1 MTRAT
6 STLLALLVLLT
17 SALPAGAAEPDD
29 VIPTSSGAAV
39 IPGEVVVQ
47 LRAGQSV
54 DRIGARGMRILSDL
68 SAPDRDLPAPY
79 VVSTEGRSVDQA
91 IAELRADPAVEIVEP
106 NYRVELAD
114 EGEITAVDDPLTA
127 DQYSLDRMRVRQ
139 AWTRETGASNVIA
152 VLDTGAQLNHPDLAG
167 RLVAGR
173 DIVNNDSDPS
183 DDNGHGTWVSGIIV
197 GKAND
202 GYGIA
207 GISWSDKVMPVKI
220 MDGQGT
226 GSSADLI
233 AGINWAADHG
243 ADVINMSVGG
253 FPWSQLVQNAVND
266 AWNSGVVLVGA
277 AGNNRREE
285 TYYPASFDNV
295 VSVSATQVQDE
306 FSNWSS
312 WGPKVDVSAPGSSV
326 LTTNCYACTYADH
339 DSWGQHTYI
348 SGTSFATPNTAG
360 VIALIRARFPTYTPA
375 QVVSRLI
382 GTVDDLGYDG
392 WDSRYGAGRINA
404 FRAVGGSVGQPSVPA
419 GDSRESNNSLGSAR
433 KITVG
438 ATTRP
443 SIYPAGDVDW
453 FAVDVPRA
461 GRIDVRVTGI
471 VDSRAYPWNKSPI
484 PVDPIVELY
493 STSGTLLRHVD
504 AVGES
509 GTELARWTVTG
520 PQRILVK
527 VWNFYANG
535 NPATYTVTPTY
546 VDTAAPVAQ
555 VTYPAS
561 GATAVSRIAKPRI
574 TFNEA
579 VTNVNSSTV
588 RLRDMTTDQLV
599 PATVSYSPSSRTA
612 TLTTDRLGRL
622 RQYRVEATTGV
633 TDIAGN
639 HLATKTLLF
648 TTGLGSFV
656 DADGNKHETAIEWIL
671 AEGITYGCAAERFC
685 PNGLVTRGQMASFL
699 ARALDLPDATR
710 DYFSDD
716 NGTTHEAS
724 INRVRAAGIT
734 AGCGGTRYCPDGVV
748 TRAQMASFLV
758 RALDLPASPKDYFT
772 DDEGNKH
779 EARINA
785 IARAGLTVGCTASTF
800 CPNGSVTRGQM
811 ATFLYRGFRD

>member
-6 STLLALLVLLT
+6 PTLLAILVLLT
-17 SALPAGAAEPDD
+17 TALPVGAAEPED
-29 VIPTSSGAAV
+29 VIATSDGAEI
-39 IPGEVVVQ
+39 IPGEVIVQ
-47 LRAGQSV
+47 LRPGQGV
-54 DRIGARGMRILSDL
+54 DRIGARGMRILSEL
-68 SAPDRDLPAPY
+68 GAAERDVPAPV

-91 IAELRADPAVEIVEP
+91 IAELSADPAVEIVEP

-114 EGEITAVDDPLTA
+114 EGTVTAVNDPLTA
-127 DQYSLDRMRVRQ
+127 NQYSLDRMRVRQ
-139 AWTRETGASNVIA
+139 AWTRETGASSVIA

-173 DIVNNDSDPS
+173 DIVNNDSNPS

-220 MDGQGT
+220 MNGQGSGT
-226 GSSADLI
+226 TADLI
-233 AGINWAADHG
+233 DGINWAADHG

-253 FPWSQLVQNAVND
+253 FPWSQLVQNAVDD
-266 AWNSGVVLVGA
+266 AWDAGAVLVGA
-277 AGNNRREE
+277 AGNNNRREN
-285 TYYPASFDNV
+285 YYPASFNNV

-306 FSNWSS
+306 FSHWSS

-339 DSWGQHTYI
+339 DSWGHHTYI

-360 VIALIRARFPTYTPA
+360 VVALIRAKYPNYTPS
-375 QVVSRLI
+375 QVVNRLI

-392 WDSRYGAGRINA
+392 RDDRYGHGRINA

-419 GDSRESNNSLGSAR
+419 GDSRESNNSIGSAR
-433 KITVG
+433 KITLA

-461 GRIDVRVTGI
+461 GRLDVLVTGI

-493 STSGTLLRHVD
+493 STSGTLLRHTD
-504 AVGES
+504 AVGAS
-509 GTELARWTVTG
+509 GTEVARWTVTG
-520 PQRILVK
+520 KTRILVK
-527 VWNFYANG
+527 IWNYYANG
-535 NPATYTVTPTY
+535 NTATYTVRPIY

-555 VTYPAS
+555 ITYPAS

-574 TFNEA
+574 TFNEG
-579 VTNVNSSTV
+579 VTNVTSSTV
-588 RLRDMTTDQLV
+588 RLRDMNTNKFV
-599 PATVSYSPSSRTA
+599 PAAVSYSPSTRTA

-656 DADGNKHETAIEWIL
+656 DADGNKHETSIEWIL

-685 PNGLVTRGQMASFL
+685 PNGIVTRGQMASFL
-699 ARALDLPDATR
+699 ARALELPAATR

-724 INRVRAAGIT
+724 INRVRAAGVT
-734 AGCGGTRYCPDGVV
+734 AGCGGTRYCPDGLV

-758 RALDLPASPKDYFT
+758 RALDLPASGTDSFT

-785 IARAGLTVGCTASTF
+785 IAKAGLTVGCSDTTY
-800 CPNGSVTRGQM
+800 CPNGLVTRAQM